1 MRRKIVAGNWKMNL
15 NHPDSTR
22 LIDEIN
28 TSEIHSDT
36 ELIVAPPSVYLSSF
50 NKKQLHFSLSA
61 QNIHFEENG
70 AFTGEISAEM
80 LSSLNINYAIVG
92 HSERRSLFHE
102 TDEIIFKKVESLL
115 KYKVTPIFCC
125 GELKEER
132 EEGRAFKVVSNQL
145 NNLLTHLNEDQIK
158 KVIIAYE
165 PVWAIGTGLTA
176 SPEDAQKMH
185 QHIRGSIADQFSIE
199 TAENISILYGGSCK
213 PENAK
218 DIFSQDDI
226 DGGLIGGASLDC
238 KSFLS
243 IANSFS

>member
-1 MRRKIVAGNWKMNL
+1 MRRNIVAGNWKMNL

-36 ELIVAPPSVYLSSF
+36 ELIVAPPSIYLSSF
-50 NKKQLHFSLSA
+50 NKKQHHFSLSA

-102 TDEIIFKKVESLL
+102 TDEIIFKKVKSLL
-115 KYKVTPIFCC
+115 KYEVTPIFCC

-132 EEGRAFKVVSNQL
+132 EEGRAFEVVSNQL

-226 DGGLIGGASLDC
+226 DGGLIGGASLNC

>member
-1 MRRKIVAGNWKMNL
+1 MRRNIVAGNWKMNL

-36 ELIVAPPSVYLSSF
+36 ELIVAPPSIYLSSF
-50 NKKQLHFSLSA
+50 NKKQHHFSLSA

-80 LSSLNINYAIVG
+80 LSSLNIKYAIVG

-102 TDEIIFKKVESLL
+102 TDEIIFKKVKSLL
-115 KYKVTPIFCC
+115 KYEVTPIFCC

-132 EEGRAFKVVSNQL
+132 EEGKAFEVVSNQL
-145 NNLLTHLNEDQIK
+145 NNLLSHLNEDQIK

>member
-1 MRRKIVAGNWKMNL
+1 MRRNIVAGNWKMNL

-28 TSEIHSDT
+28 TREIDSDT
-36 ELIVAPPSVYLSSF
+36 ELIVAPPSIYLSSF
-50 NKKQLHFSLSA
+50 NKKQHHFSLSA

-132 EEGRAFKVVSNQL
+132 EEGRAFEVVSNQL